1 MVLHCWLRRA
11 GCISQDTYLLYKFP
25 NWVLFSA
32 YCTTQFPNTP
42 AHASVSLSQPTNT
55 SGQAKTCVSHKMHI
69 NRWQQLDAMTVTY
82 LLEVQLLSPPRH
94 QQQLRQ
100 PQQPQLLQLAV
111 TNLNFQNIQSSFSC
125 KRPDQ
130 RHAEWGE
137 SERTL
142 WRLLPEPEPG
152 VGVNPEWMLSR
163 LQWKWGQRSH
173 PHHPRGREVQVLFY
187 SR

>member
-1 MVLHCWLRRA
+1 
-11 GCISQDTYLLYKFP
+11 
-25 NWVLFSA
+25 
-32 YCTTQFPNTP
+32 
-42 AHASVSLSQPTNT
+42 
-55 SGQAKTCVSHKMHI
+55 MHM

-130 RHAEWGE
+130 RHAE
-137 SERTL
+137 
-142 WRLLPEPEPG
+142 
-152 VGVNPEWMLSR
+152 
-163 LQWKWGQRSH
+163 
-173 PHHPRGREVQVLFY
+173 
-187 SR
+187 